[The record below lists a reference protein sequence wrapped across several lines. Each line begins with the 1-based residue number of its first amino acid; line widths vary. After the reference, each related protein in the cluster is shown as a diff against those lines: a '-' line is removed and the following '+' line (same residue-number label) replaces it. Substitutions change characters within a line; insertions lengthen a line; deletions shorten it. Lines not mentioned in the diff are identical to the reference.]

1 MGHNPLDICAVQV
14 KGVVQQNGTRP
25 WQETALERSQWEV
38 FLNVSAL
45 HTLNIHNRLCT
56 CTVLIGFL

>member
-1 MGHNPLDICAVQV
+1 MGHHLLGTCAMQV

-38 FLNVSAL
+38 FLNVSGL
-45 HTLNIHNRLCT
+45 HTLIHHLICT
-56 CTVLIGFL
+56 GAVLIGFL